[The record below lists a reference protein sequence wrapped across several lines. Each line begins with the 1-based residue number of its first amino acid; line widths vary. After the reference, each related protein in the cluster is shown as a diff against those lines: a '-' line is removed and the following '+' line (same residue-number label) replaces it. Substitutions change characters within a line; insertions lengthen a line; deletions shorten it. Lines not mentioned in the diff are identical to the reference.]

1 MGADRGGC
9 CPDQD
14 VAADGGLHSTSAH
27 LVTFGRADC
36 AHIVAFIRDACA
48 MTAIKQQIRFCATD
62 DGGRIAVATVGKGP
76 PLLRAGHWLSH
87 VELDARSPVW
97 MHWLRELSRGHTYIR
112 YDQRGCGLSDAA
124 PASLS
129 LEDWIGDLEAV
140 ANALGLRRFAL
151 FGMSHG
157 GAVAIAYAARH
168 PERVSHLVLLGTP
181 VRGRFRR
188 DAEQQE
194 EGEVLLNLARIGW
207 GRDNPA
213 FRQVFTTLFMPDGTP
228 EQHRSLNGLV
238 RASTSPENAVAIHE
252 ALYQLDITALAKAV
266 HVPTL
271 VLHAHGDAII
281 PFEEGRHLATLI
293 RSARFVPLDGRNHIL
308 HETEPAWA
316 QFLTEVRAFLGDGAD
331 SAGVSEPPSG
341 ASRLTRS
348 ELQVLDLLARG
359 HQNAVIAD
367 QLSKSE
373 KTVRNQVSSILS
385 KLGAHTRAEAVA
397 RARDA
402 GIGTPCD

>member
-1 MGADRGGC
+1 MTTLEMRILDCKTSA
-9 CPDQD
+9 
-14 VAADGGLHSTSAH
+14 STSAPASSKEIPAS
-27 LVTFGRADC
+27 GKEIA
-36 AHIVAFIRDACA
+36 AFLPYTRG

-76 PLLRAGHWLSH
+76 PLLRAGHWLGH

-97 MHWLRELSRGHTYIR
+97 THWLRELSRGHTYIR

-129 LEDWIGDLEAV
+129 LEAWIGDLEAV
-140 ANALGLRRFAL
+140 ADALGLRRFAL
-151 FGMSHG
+151 FGMSQG
-157 GAVAIAYAARH
+157 GAIALAYAALH

-181 VRGRFRR
+181 VRGKLRR

-194 EGEVLLNLARIGW
+194 EGEVLLSLARIGW
-207 GRDNPA
+207 GHDNPA

-228 EQHRSLNGLV
+228 EQHRSLNDLV
-238 RASTSPENAVAIHE
+238 RVSTSPENAVAIHE

-308 HETEPAWA
+308 LGTEPAWA
-316 QFLTEVRAFLGDGAD
+316 QFLTEVRAFLGDDAD
-331 SAGVSEPPSG
+331 GVSEPLSD
-341 ASRLTRS
+341 ALALTRS
-348 ELQVLDLLARG
+348 ELQVLGLLARG
-359 HQNAVIAD
+359 HQNAAIAD
-367 QLSKSE
+367 QLGKSE

-402 GIGTPCD
+402 GIGTPRD

>member
-1 MGADRGGC
+1 MR
-9 CPDQD
+9 
-14 VAADGGLHSTSAH
+14 LWH
-27 LVTFGRADC
+27 LSVHR
-36 AHIVAFIRDACA
+36 A

-112 YDQRGCGLSDAA
+112 YDQRGCGLSDVA

-129 LEDWIGDLEAV
+129 LEAWIADLEAV
-140 ANALGLRRFAL
+140 ANALGLKQFAL
-151 FGMSHG
+151 FGMSQG
-157 GAVAIAYAARH
+157 GAIAIAYAARH

-181 VRGRFRR
+181 VRGALRR
-188 DAEQQE
+188 DGSAEQQE
-194 EGEVLLNLARIGW
+194 EGEMLLNLARIGW

-238 RASTSPENAVAIHE
+238 RVSTSPENAVAIHE

-271 VLHAHGDAII
+271 VLHAHGDAVI

-293 RSARFVPLDGRNHIL
+293 RSARFVPLDSRNHIL
-308 HETEPAWA
+308 LETEPAWA
-316 QFLTEVRAFLGDGAD
+316 QFLTEVRTFLGDDVDAVGI
-331 SAGVSEPPSG
+331 SEPLSG

-348 ELQVLDLLARG
+348 EFQVLGLLARG
-359 HQNAVIAD
+359 HQNAAIAAE
-367 QLSKSE
+367 LGKSE

-402 GIGTPCD
+402 GIGTPRN